1 MNTSDPSPAREPER
15 PLNAPPRIYN
25 LFPRLVGDMRRWPAH
40 ARHAHSLGFDWV
52 LLNPIHYPGFSG
64 SCYAIKDDERIDP
77 LLLPAEHPDHHYDR
91 YVHADGGMRLLI
103 DTLRAIRAEG
113 VRPMLDLV
121 LNHTARDARLVRMHP
136 EWYVRDAEGGI
147 ASPSAIDPAD
157 ARRVTV
163 WGDLAELDHAG
174 SRDAQGLRA
183 HWVQRLGRALDM
195 GFMGFRC
202 DAAYKVPASTWS
214 LLLETAERRV
224 PDVLFVA
231 ETLGARLEE
240 VAALRESGIR
250 WHFNSAK
257 YWNFDQPWCLEQQRQ
272 NAACMRSISFPES
285 HDTPRLWEETHGNA
299 AVQRQRY
306 AFAAAFASGVMM
318 PIGYEYGFSRRLH
331 VVETRPEHWE
341 EPQADLCAF
350 IRRVHD
356 VCAQTPAFTSE
367 EVEACTPL
375 TDATLVLERR
385 AEDSDAFL
393 VVNKDWHAEQVATLP
408 EAARGRR
415 ALRVCRDDAPADEAA
430 GTSLALGPAE
440 VVYLV

>member
-1 MNTSDPSPAREPER
+1 VSSDQTIGKFRVIER
-15 PLNAPPRIYN
+15 VGRGAMGMVYKAYDPDLKRTVAVKVIASDVDQMDEDLRRRFEQEAQACAQLDHPNVVTVFDKGQEAGR
-25 LFPRLVGDMRRWPAH
+25 LFIVMQFLEGESLKEVIERR
-40 ARHAHSLGFDWV
+40 
-52 LLNPIHYPGFSG
+52 
-64 SCYAIKDDERIDP
+64 
-77 LLLPAEHPDHHYDR
+77 
-91 YVHADGGMRLLI
+91 
-103 DTLRAIRAEG
+103 
-113 VRPMLDLV
+113 RPMPGP
-121 LNHTARDARLVRMHP
+121 RARLVRMHP

-157 ARRVTV
+157 ARHVTV

-174 SRDAQGLRA
+174 SRDAEGLRA

-202 DAAYKVPASTWS
+202 DAAYKVPASTWA
-214 LLLETAERRV
+214 LLLETAKQRV
-224 PDVLFVA
+224 PEVLFVA

-240 VAALRESGIR
+240 VAALRDSGIG

-257 YWNFDQPWCLEQQRQ
+257 YWNFDQPWCLEQQTQ

-306 AFAAAFASGVMM
+306 AFAAAFSSGVMM
-318 PIGYEYGFSRRLH
+318 PIGYEYGFGRRLH

-356 VCAQTPAFTSE
+356 VCEQTPAFTSE

-375 TDATLVLERR
+375 TGATVVLERR

-393 VVNKDWHAEQVATLP
+393 VVNKDWHADQVATLP

-415 ALRVCRDDAPADEAA
+415 VLRVCRDDAPADEAA
-430 GTSLALGPAE
+430 GTSLALAPAE